1 MPQRGG
7 WWNVSRNEGQ
17 AAALTWG
24 SLWGD
29 IKERKKEECNT
40 SEQEQGER
48 TGLRY
53 AYGRGSEKEKEP
65 KDREQKDN
73 KGKKNTG
80 SRSQRQ
86 GGSPNGKAIDEAG
99 GEKKPENL

>member
-29 IKERKKEECNT
+29 IKERKKKECNT
-40 SEQEQGER
+40 LEQEQGER
-48 TGLRY
+48 
-53 AYGRGSEKEKEP
+53 
-65 KDREQKDN
+65 N
-73 KGKKNTG
+73 KAMGN
-80 SRSQRQ
+80 R
-86 GGSPNGKAIDEAG
+86 P
-99 GEKKPENL
+99 